1 MAHLLSDFVA
11 YFTLDE
17 INIDNWV
24 FKLYYKVSTILCML
38 GKKMPLLS
46 FIAHDP
52 PRLQE
57 QVLELLS
64 HTLVNQSL
72 VSSPGML
79 IKILQMT
86 TVGCMGVLTFLLNI
100 RCIINNIITKEITFV
115 HFCRSTW
122 DVLWSKEMMIK
133 YWQKNTILRHS
144 IINGSPLSL
153 PFR

>member
-38 GKKMPLLS
+38 GNKIPLS
-46 FIAHDP
+46 FIAQYP

-72 VSSPGML
+72 VSSLGML

-100 RCIINNIITKEITFV
+100 RCIINNIINKEITFV

>member
-38 GKKMPLLS
+38 GNKIPLS
-46 FIAHDP
+46 FIAHDH

-64 HTLVNQSL
+64 LTLENQSL

-100 RCIINNIITKEITFV
+100 RCIINNIMTKEIIFV

-122 DVLWSKEMMIK
+122 GVLWNKEMMIK

>member
-38 GKKMPLLS
+38 GNKIPLS
-46 FIAHDP
+46 FIAQYP

-72 VSSPGML
+72 VSSLGML

-100 RCIINNIITKEITFV
+100 RCIINNIITRKL
-115 HFCRSTW
+115 HLST
-122 DVLWSKEMMIK
+122 SAGAHEMCCGAK
-133 YWQKNTILRHS
+133 R
-144 IINGSPLSL
+144 
-153 PFR
+153 

>member
-38 GKKMPLLS
+38 GNKIPLS
-46 FIAHDP
+46 FIAQYP

-64 HTLVNQSL
+64 LTLENQSL

-100 RCIINNIITKEITFV
+100 RCIISNIITKEIIFV
-115 HFCRSTW
+115 HFCRST
-122 DVLWSKEMMIK
+122 
-133 YWQKNTILRHS
+133 
-144 IINGSPLSL
+144 
-153 PFR
+153 

>member
-38 GKKMPLLS
+38 GNKIPLS
-46 FIAHDP
+46 FIAQYP

-72 VSSPGML
+72 VSSLGML

-100 RCIINNIITKEITFV
+100 RCIISNIITKEIIFV

>member
-38 GKKMPLLS
+38 GNKIPLS
-46 FIAHDP
+46 FIAQYP

-64 HTLVNQSL
+64 LTLENQSL

>member
-38 GKKMPLLS
+38 GNKIPLS
-46 FIAHDP
+46 FIAQYP

-64 HTLVNQSL
+64 LTLENQSL

-100 RCIINNIITKEITFV
+100 RCIINNIMTKEIIFV

-122 DVLWSKEMMIK
+122 GVLWNKEMMIK